1 MNLVI
6 KKAIS
11 IVGGQK
17 KLAKICGVSQ
27 PAVHKWLKGG
37 KISPERVMTIVN
49 ATDGL
54 IKAYELRPDLPML
67 FPIKK

>member
-6 KKAIS
+6 KKAIG
-11 IVGGQK
+11 IVGGQR
-17 KLAKICGVSQ
+17 KLAEICGVSQ
-27 PAVHKWLKGG
+27 PAVHKWLKGE

-54 IKAYELRPDLPML
+54 IKAYELWPDLPML
-67 FPIKK
+67 FPMKK